1 MSKHNKVNRD
11 HYTQRG
17 RLTPDEAARERAK
30 QREASSPQRTE
41 GKTPPFQTTKPRPLP
56 EDSPSPV
63 DEDSAAVEKHDQPE
77 RHDENTGADKRLD

>member
-30 QREASSPQRTE
+30 QREAASPQRTE
-41 GKTPPFQTTKPRPLP
+41 GKTPSFTSTRRAQTADDVPDDEETTA
-56 EDSPSPV
+56 ESH
-63 DEDSAAVEKHDQPE
+63 DEDTE
-77 RHDENTGADKRLD
+77 ADKRSE